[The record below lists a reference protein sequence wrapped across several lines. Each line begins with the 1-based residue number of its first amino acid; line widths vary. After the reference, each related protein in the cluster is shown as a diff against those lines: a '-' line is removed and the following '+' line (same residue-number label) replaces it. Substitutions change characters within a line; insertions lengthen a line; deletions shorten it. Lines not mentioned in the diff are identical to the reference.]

1 MGDLETNRLDLLLH
15 YREHGRVL
23 YGLFLRPVAEVD
35 DHLLA
40 IAPGRWFRSSPLR
53 NGNTTSAFFGSFAI
67 NSRACSGNSM
77 NPLPSTFDPW
87 NDCAS
92 FATNRYGVPDTPG
105 RLQPPPTRAPSSR
118 PLGHRRHR
126 RGREAHPRRTGTG
139 GLPMTRPAVQ
149 MCARCERS
157 ASEPFPI
164 REFRAPA
171 DPGLCIYACQ
181 ECVTHCP
188 TLQDSV
194 ELRESPSPPL
204 AHDTP
209 RPQGR
214 REGHHDR
221 RPRQGRD
228 RDRRAHRTCPVHVHI
243 SAMRMPWLQGDAI
256 ANTRQLRPPRTQH
269 DQASEAFA
277 GGARSGH
284 GPLQYTLLRP
294 K

>member
-1 MGDLETNRLDLLLH
+1 
-15 YREHGRVL
+15 
-23 YGLFLRPVAEVD
+23 
-35 DHLLA
+35 
-40 IAPGRWFRSSPLR
+40 
-53 NGNTTSAFFGSFAI
+53 
-67 NSRACSGNSM
+67 M
-77 NPLPSTFDPW
+77 NPSPSTFDPW

-139 GLPMTRPAVQ
+139 GLPMTRPAVR
-149 MCARCERS
+149 MCARCERT

-209 RPQGR
+209 RLQGR

-228 RDRRAHRTCPVHVHI
+228 RDRRARRTCPVHVHI

-277 GGARSGH
+277 GGPDQDTARSNTRSYVLNDPALRQVRSGESENLTDSVC
-284 GPLQYTLLRP
+284 PLDLTSVSRGESTVERRRLPASSEPSTEASTNVRP
-294 K
+294 RTPLWSPARQAMG